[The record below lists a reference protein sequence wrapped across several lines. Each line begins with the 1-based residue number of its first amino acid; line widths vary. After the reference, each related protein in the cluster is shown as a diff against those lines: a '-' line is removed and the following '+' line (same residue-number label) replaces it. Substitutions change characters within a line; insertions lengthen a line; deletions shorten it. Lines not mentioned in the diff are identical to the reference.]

1 MSSTDSIVPNIGE
14 IWEGRH
20 VGYFRTEEGW
30 RDFAAV
36 YNEGMQR
43 LSPPAEVRDVE
54 TGFGTVRAYR
64 FGDDTRT
71 PLLLLPGK
79 VSSTPLWSANLPS
92 LIAERS
98 VWSIDLLGEPG
109 LSVQRRRIESAD
121 DRAAWLDEAIEA
133 LGIGTLHLLGVSI
146 GGWAA
151 VNLAIRRPGRIA
163 SVIFLDPP
171 MVFAGVSP
179 KMVLV
184 SMGSVIPFMPK
195 SWRNR
200 LLSMISGGEEA
211 PEDLPEGRLV
221 AGGMKY
227 FSSALPVPQ
236 RPTEDELRAIAV
248 PVLGIFAG
256 RSIVQNPNKA
266 AAGARKLLADAE
278 IEIWPDASHAINGEF
293 PTEIAE
299 RVHRFLNVRDP

>member
-1 MSSTDSIVPNIGE
+1 MSSTDSIVPNVGE
-14 IWEGRH
+14 SWEGRH

-30 RDFAAV
+30 KHFAGV
-36 YNEGMQR
+36 YDEGMQR
-43 LSPPAEVRDVE
+43 LPPPKEIRDVE

-98 VWSIDLLGEPG
+98 VWSLDLLGEPG
-109 LSVQRRRIESAD
+109 LSVQRRRIDSAD
-121 DRAAWLDEAIEA
+121 DRATWLTEAVGG
-133 LGIGTLHLLGVSI
+133 LGIDKVHLLGVSI
-146 GGWAA
+146 GGWSAI
-151 VNLAIRRPGRIA
+151 NLAIRHPARLA

-171 MVFAGVSP
+171 MVFAGVGP
-179 KMVLV
+179 KTVLV
-184 SMGSVIPFMPK
+184 SMGSVVPFMPE
-195 SWRNR
+195 SWRNK
-200 LLSMISGGEEA
+200 LLGMISGGEEA
-211 PEDLPEGRLV
+211 PQDLPEGRLV
-221 AGGMKY
+221 ASGMKD
-227 FSSALPVPQ
+227 FSSALPVPS
-236 RPTEDELRAIAV
+236 RPTEAELRSISV

-266 AAGARKLLADAE
+266 AAVARKLLTDAE
-278 IEIWPDASHAINGEF
+278 IEIWPDASHAINGEY

-299 RVHRFLNVRDP
+299 RVHRFLNLRDM